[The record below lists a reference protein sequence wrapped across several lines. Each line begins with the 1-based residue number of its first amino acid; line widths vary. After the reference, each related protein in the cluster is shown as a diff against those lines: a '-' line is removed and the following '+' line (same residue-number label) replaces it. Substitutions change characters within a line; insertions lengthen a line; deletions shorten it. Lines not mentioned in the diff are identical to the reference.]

1 MFSRQPLVV
10 GFYFIYMID
19 WGKLSAS
26 EKAEWMRICISN
38 GVRDLGAI
46 RELYD
51 NNEFR
56 GGGETETVYGG
67 ELEPA
72 IITASP
78 STLKGRYKK
87 EKREYKE
94 ARREVRDLRK
104 KIEEESKKGNLL
116 TEEQIIPY
124 YTDIWALPS
133 MIREKK
139 EADRAKDEWLSQIGG
154 QNSLVSQ
161 LYRFYSRH
169 FGYQKKHPNELVNS
183 GRPADII
190 DLSKNVIRLTP
201 DSEQS
206 TALFNEFVESKNPS
220 VLSAQEYKENPN
232 RIIGDKYH
240 FPASNVS
247 IYGGVED
254 GKFKLDSLENFKG
267 ETTVIP
273 ARNIKAGTPKISQI
287 VIDGNNDNDNNE
299 NTIVYDNAKAQ
310 LSHFLIQQSV
320 LNDEINLKQNLNSQ
334 IIREDAKMAADSI
347 ANRLA
352 SQKLSF
358 YDKIGEKSLKKDLLK
373 VSKGKSPGDF
383 SRAGYELTRRGTLN
397 PIKPKYI
404 PIGGP
409 SRSQG
414 NNSNKYHFYDELGN
428 SHYISEYNA
437 GILDGKTILANPNG
451 GVFIGRIQDITKP
464 QLDSLN
470 AYLKENPSWLMR
482 PDLGSFDQY
491 RLDNPS
497 LSTYLKQYFEHPS
510 ANDPNVYTIGTTE
523 PNKLWSEFKDGGG
536 IHIKPS
542 HRGRFTALQE
552 RTGKSASW
560 YKAHGTPAQRK
571 MATFALNARKWHH
584 GEGGYLEEE
593 DEEYFGGTLPAA
605 TVSTTLPSIQSKQ
618 GQAIA
623 KNMAERVASGQ
634 MNLGEVPRRY
644 YNYVQGEAKGA
655 IPMRGYMDKATNVA
669 LGTLAVPLATMAAA
683 EAAPVLAP
691 GSALWSNPIV
701 QQAVASELGGRAVDL
716 VSKDFTG
723 KTWAENM
730 SGAFDKVTGLNSS
743 DTFVGQMASEMTNPG
758 YLLSPSHFITKVGI
772 NRLPQAAFDNYA
784 NRVVKEGFTPSP
796 RVAAEEPKLQQFPE
810 VVKTAPKQE
819 LPPYEIE
826 DLGGGYMLKSLMRGN
841 PLEKQLSKQGTV
853 NVNNVKALINKGSD
867 IEKTIVD
874 KVLSGDEFANK
885 KSIDYNKFRKAVQD
899 ELIAY
904 DRTPNKTYK
913 DYGLNRLYE
922 DPAGS
927 SAGWY
932 SFLEPETFTF
942 SSSRIPNGSS
952 KHYDANTLGHSRTYT
967 TAKEPDVLHVME
979 SQSDW
984 AQSGVAKEIKG
995 DLAQSNDLIETYQW
1009 RIDQLEKE
1017 TSTGVDQWGFPI
1029 SEESMSDKRKILDDV
1044 KSWLEKEL
1052 ERNKELASTNS
1063 AQAKYLSDNYTTKQI
1078 QENLK
1083 YAAEQGQTKMR
1094 YPTRETAAKIEGYPE
1109 REAIFDSNGNDVTA
1123 RGGYTTFGEE
1133 KDARLKE
1140 IEKELRRIENFREN
1154 GYSQIK
1160 PEYRDEWLA
1169 KDNTL
1174 YDELRNEKFEIS
1186 KSGGELKP
1194 GYTSKVIYDYEDILK
1209 KYSEFPKQYKKL
1221 YKDADVR
1228 TVTDSK
1234 GNTWYEVDVPTNYLD
1249 QEWQYSRVG
1258 NAINK
1263 LKDLP
1268 GMLADSMNKEG
1279 MVNVNQYPE
1288 VKNFLQDVYL
1298 PILKQEGN
1306 RFNMEDTAKS
1316 ILQDSFIDMVPIELK
1331 NRISKFLKG
1340 TAGVAKDSEGFGH
1353 IELGMAK
1360 NEKERLKDI
1369 IHELDHTY
1377 RRNLGKTSDMNYGL
1391 LYNGN
1396 ERGIPSKIAKD
1407 MNNRFSVFKE
1417 GFQNKFGG
1425 TDMNQELTATSSEI
1439 KMDLYLD
1446 YFDKNGKYPNAEQI
1460 KSYIDHLSD
1469 EEINN
1474 LFKTTNAYGKN
1485 IINQI
1490 DKFNSTNK
1498 ESANQN
1504 LRWLLKNV
1512 AIMGVPF
1519 GIGAEM
1525 LSNQSWDFSK

>member
-10 GFYFIYMID
+10 GFYFIHMID

-38 GVRDLGAI
+38 GVRDLSAI
-46 RELYD
+46 RELY
-51 NNEFR
+51 E
-56 GGGETETVYGG
+56 G
-67 ELEPA
+67 
-72 IITASP
+72 
-78 STLKGRYKK
+78 
-87 EKREYKE
+87 
-94 ARREVRDLRK
+94 
-104 KIEEESKKGNLL
+104 
-116 TEEQIIPY
+116 
-124 YTDIWALPS
+124 
-133 MIREKK
+133 
-139 EADRAKDEWLSQIGG
+139 
-154 QNSLVSQ
+154 
-161 LYRFYSRH
+161 
-169 FGYQKKHPNELVNS
+169 
-183 GRPADII
+183 
-190 DLSKNVIRLTP
+190 
-201 DSEQS
+201 
-206 TALFNEFVESKNPS
+206 
-220 VLSAQEYKENPN
+220 
-232 RIIGDKYH
+232 
-240 FPASNVS
+240 
-247 IYGGVED
+247 
-254 GKFKLDSLENFKG
+254 
-267 ETTVIP
+267 
-273 ARNIKAGTPKISQI
+273 
-287 VIDGNNDNDNNE
+287 
-299 NTIVYDNAKAQ
+299 
-310 LSHFLIQQSV
+310 
-320 LNDEINLKQNLNSQ
+320 
-334 IIREDAKMAADSI
+334 
-347 ANRLA
+347 
-352 SQKLSF
+352 
-358 YDKIGEKSLKKDLLK
+358 
-373 VSKGKSPGDF
+373 
-383 SRAGYELTRRGTLN
+383 
-397 PIKPKYI
+397 
-404 PIGGP
+404 
-409 SRSQG
+409 
-414 NNSNKYHFYDELGN
+414 
-428 SHYISEYNA
+428 
-437 GILDGKTILANPNG
+437 
-451 GVFIGRIQDITKP
+451 
-464 QLDSLN
+464 
-470 AYLKENPSWLMR
+470 
-482 PDLGSFDQY
+482 
-491 RLDNPS
+491 
-497 LSTYLKQYFEHPS
+497 
-510 ANDPNVYTIGTTE
+510 
-523 PNKLWSEFKDGGG
+523 EFKDGGS

-560 YKAHGTPAQRK
+560 YKAHGTPAQKK

-584 GEGGYLEEE
+584 GEGGYLEG
-593 DEEYFGGTLPAA
+593 DNEEYFGGTLPAA

-634 MNLGEVPRRY
+634 MELGEVPRRY

-716 VSKDFTG
+716 ISKDFTG

-730 SGAFDKVTGLNSS
+730 SGAFDKATGLNSS

-772 NRLPQAAFDNYA
+772 NRLPQAAFDNYT
-784 NRVVKEGFTPSP
+784 NRLVKEGFTPSP
-796 RVAAEEPKLQQFPE
+796 KVTAEEPKLQQFPE
-810 VVKTAPKQE
+810 VVKTTPKQE
-819 LPPYEIE
+819 LPHYGIE

-841 PLEKQLSKQGTV
+841 SLEKQLSKQGTV

-904 DRTPNKTYK
+904 NRTPDTRFN
-913 DYGLNRLYE
+913 DYGVERLGLSESKDLSHLHDIENFAQSDRFEVVGTDTIGQARLWQDKTTGDILNWDGIASRYLSE
-922 DPAGS
+922 HNNDNIGKH
-927 SAGWY
+927 
-932 SFLEPETFTF
+932 TFTF
-942 SSSRIPNGSS
+942 SSSRIPNGSA

-984 AQSGVAKEIKG
+984 AQSGIAKEIKG

-1017 TSTGVDQWGFPI
+1017 TSTGIDQWGFPI
-1029 SEESMSDKRKILDDV
+1029 SEDAMTDKRRILDDV

-1094 YPTRETAAKIEGYPE
+1094 YPTRETAAKIEGYPVSEE
-1109 REAIFDSNGNDVTA
+1109 RLLDYD
-1123 RGGYTTFGEE
+1123 RGTIEY
-1133 KDARLKE
+1133 DAVR
-1140 IEKELRRIENFREN
+1140 KELYEH
-1154 GYSQIK
+1154 
-1160 PEYRDEWLA
+1160 PEYSPEH
-1169 KDNTL
+1169 
-1174 YDELRNEKFEIS
+1174 EL
-1186 KSGGELKP
+1186 
-1194 GYTSKVIYDYEDILK
+1194 ILK
-1209 KYSEFPKQYKKL
+1209 KYTNFPKQYKKL
-1221 YKDADVR
+1221 FKDADVR

-1263 LKDLP
+1263 LRDLP
-1268 GMLADSMNKEG
+1268 GMLADPMNKEG

-1460 KSYIDHLSD
+1460 KSYIDQLSD